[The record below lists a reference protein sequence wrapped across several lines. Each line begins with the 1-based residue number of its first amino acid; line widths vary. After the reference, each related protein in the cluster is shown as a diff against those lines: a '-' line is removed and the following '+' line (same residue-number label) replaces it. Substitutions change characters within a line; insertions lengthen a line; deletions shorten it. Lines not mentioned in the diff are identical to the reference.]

1 MNQKEIAYFVS
12 RAKGI
17 GQFDSHSSPFPYRWF
32 IITSE
37 MTTLESFHKAE
48 RTGAG
53 TSLVSSLMRYLQLG
67 VANLLFVHIA
77 DSHIS

>member
-53 TSLVSSLMRYLQLG
+53 TSLVSSLMRNAACSLAKQSPIG
-67 VANLLFVHIA
+67 ENCG
-77 DSHIS
+77 